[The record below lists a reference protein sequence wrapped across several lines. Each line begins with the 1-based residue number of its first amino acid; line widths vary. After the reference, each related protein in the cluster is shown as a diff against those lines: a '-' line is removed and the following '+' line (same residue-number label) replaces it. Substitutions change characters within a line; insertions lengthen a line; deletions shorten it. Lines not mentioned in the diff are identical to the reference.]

1 MTEEIELTR
10 SAALDPREPSDAAST
25 PRRRFRKLRFAVITL
40 GTALVA
46 IAALQ
51 LVTNSPTTS
60 TRQLSGPSGTNAI
73 DFSLPSVTGS
83 HDVLSLRRFQDRP
96 LVINFWASW
105 CVPCRTEMP
114 LLEKAY
120 LTEGGKIAFVGIDTN
135 DTPTAARAFLNQVH
149 VSYPTASDTTG
160 SLAVKYGLFGLP
172 TTLFVSAKGVV
183 LGRHIG
189 QFYANTLRA
198 ALHQAFNR

>member
-1 MTEEIELTR
+1 MREEIELPHP
-10 SAALDPREPSDAAST
+10 AVVDHPEHVDAQQI
-25 PRRRFRKLRFAVITL
+25 PHRGRKKLWYMVITL
-40 GTALVA
+40 G
-46 IAALQ
+46 AALIAFTAI
-51 LVTNSPTTS
+51 LASTNPPSATTH
-60 TRQLSGPSGTNAI
+60 QLSGPSGATAI
-73 DFSLPSVTGS
+73 NFSLPSVTRS
-83 HDVLSLRRFQDRP
+83 HDVLSLRRFHGRL

-120 LTEGGKIAFVGIDTN
+120 VAERGGIAFVGIDTN
-135 DTPTAARAFLNQVH
+135 DKPAAAQAFLNQVH
-149 VSYPTASDTTG
+149 VSYPTASDTAG

-172 TTLFVSAKGVV
+172 TTLFVSAKGIV

-198 ALHQAFNR
+198 ALQQAFGK